1 MRRLL
6 QITSIFVTL
15 ALSPV
20 GTIEARAQQIQ
31 GQSYQAMSDRFFAIV
46 QEGKPSDAIEY
57 LLSTNPA
64 MKKIPDQTEQLKAQF
79 ASAVTLLG
87 PYISHTMLVETKVS
101 GMFVYQHYFVA
112 YERQPISIR
121 ISYYKPGTS
130 WICYSVQFDA
140 NLPGDIQTAADG
152 KLPLDV
158 K

>member
-1 MRRLL
+1 MKRRLHFA
-6 QITSIFVTL
+6 FVWVTI
-15 ALSPV
+15 AL
-20 GTIEARAQQIQ
+20 GIATAIDGNAQVQDS
-31 GQSYQAMSDRFFAIV
+31 SYQAVSDKFFNMV
-46 QEGKPSDAIEY
+46 QQSKPSDAIEY
-57 LLSTNPA
+57 LLATNPA

-87 PYISHTMLVETKVS
+87 PYISHTVLVETKVA

-140 NLPGDIQTAADG
+140 NLPGDIQTTADG
-152 KLPLDV
+152 KIPLEV